1 MIAPQA
7 QLTMR
12 ASLAPRPCS
21 QNTTNARSQPSRGTL
36 QVVGAAT
43 KAKKNRDLERLR
55 DLASAEETFLV
66 AGFNYKGLTVRTILS
81 LARSHRV
88 ARMNARGRVSMTT
101 FAMTPTSSWVIVFDN
116 FRRAFPAR
124 RRR

>member
-21 QNTTNARSQPSRGTL
+21 QTTTNARSQPSRGAL

-55 DLASAEETFLV
+55 ELASAEETFLV
-66 AGFNYKGLTVRTILS
+66 AGFNYKGLTVRVTAAH
-81 LARSHRV
+81 ARSYRV
-88 ARMNARGRVSMTT
+88 AR
-101 FAMTPTSSWVIVFDN
+101 SWTRED
-116 FRRAFPAR
+116 AFG
-124 RRR
+124 

>member
-21 QNTTNARSQPSRGTL
+21 QTTTNARSQPSRGAL

-43 KAKKNRDLERLR
+43 KSKKNRDLDRLR
-55 DLASAEETFLV
+55 ELASAEETFLV
-66 AGFNYKGLTVRTILS
+66 AGFNYKGLTVRVMAS
-81 LARSHRV
+81 HARSYRV
-88 ARMNARGRVSMTT
+88 ARARTRE
-101 FAMTPTSSWVIVFDN
+101 D
-116 FRRAFPAR
+116 AFG
-124 RRR
+124 